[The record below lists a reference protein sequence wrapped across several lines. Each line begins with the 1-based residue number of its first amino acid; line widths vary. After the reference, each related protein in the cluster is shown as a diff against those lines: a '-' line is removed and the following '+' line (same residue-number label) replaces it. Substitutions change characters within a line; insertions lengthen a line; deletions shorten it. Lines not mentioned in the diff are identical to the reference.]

1 VKPNRYRYVLSFPRS
16 QLPESTAVEFSKP
29 TVSDIP
35 GLAELMLSAYQETI
49 DDDDETHE
57 DAEHEVRSFFR
68 NHPMLDH
75 SIFLTAG
82 NDYTAACLVS
92 YLDNENAP
100 LIAYIMTRRGSKGT
114 GLARSLLETVLM
126 LLEASG
132 HSRVLATISEGNV
145 PSERLFTSCGFER
158 VGRNTNLADTFNENA
173 EGYGKYRPGYPGTIR
188 DRIVDVIEPHEGC
201 RILEVGCGTGQAT
214 GFFQE
219 YSPAQ
224 TCIDPGVNL
233 LQVCGQRFPGYEYVC
248 TSFEDYDGKPAVFDL
263 IYAATS
269 FHWVEKGLR
278 FIKSAN
284 LLKNG
289 AHLSVL
295 TDRHTKNMKG
305 FFTEVHEVYQT
316 IAPDMRY
323 TFGSETTN
331 EIEKNPLSLVLEFET
346 DRLLE
351 YSAEQYIGLL
361 KTFSGH
367 IALGSDRL
375 DLLCSKIVDLIE
387 RHYEGKVEKTMTT
400 LTSIYKNA

>member
-1 VKPNRYRYVLSFPRS
+1 MP
-16 QLPESTAVEFSKP
+16 
-29 TVSDIP
+29 
-35 GLAELMLSAYQETI
+35 
-49 DDDDETHE
+49 
-57 DAEHEVRSFFR
+57 
-68 NHPMLDH
+68 
-75 SIFLTAG
+75 
-82 NDYTAACLVS
+82 
-92 YLDNENAP
+92 
-100 LIAYIMTRRGSKGT
+100 
-114 GLARSLLETVLM
+114 
-126 LLEASG
+126 
-132 HSRVLATISEGNV
+132 
-145 PSERLFTSCGFER
+145 
-158 VGRNTNLADTFNENA
+158 NLADTFNENA

-214 GFFQE
+214 GLFQKF
-219 YSPAQ
+219 SPAQ
-224 TCIDPGVNL
+224 TCIDSGINL
-233 LQVCGQRFPGYEYVC
+233 LHVCEQRFPRYEHVC
-248 TSFEDYDGKPAVFDL
+248 TGFEDYDGKPATFDL

-269 FHWVEKGLR
+269 FHWVEKGVR

-289 AHLSVL
+289 AHLVVL
-295 TDRHTKNMKG
+295 TDRHTKNMEG

-323 TFGSETTN
+323 TFGAESTD

-367 IALGSDRL
+367 IALGSDHL
-375 DLLCSKIVDLIE
+375 DLLCSKISDLIE

-400 LTSIYKNA
+400 LTSIYKKD